1 MRRYLCDMRS
11 NEIYEMLCCGIKIV
25 YQNEKIIKNR
35 EKNRPNLSKLQEKN
49 LRQLIQACHD
59 RKTPYFQRKFKVSP

>member
-1 MRRYLCDMRS
+1 MLS
-11 NEIYEMLCCGIKIV
+11 NEIYEALCCGIKVICK
-25 YQNEKIIKNR
+25 NEKTIKIS
-35 EKNRPNLSKLQEKN
+35 EKNRSNQSKLQEIN